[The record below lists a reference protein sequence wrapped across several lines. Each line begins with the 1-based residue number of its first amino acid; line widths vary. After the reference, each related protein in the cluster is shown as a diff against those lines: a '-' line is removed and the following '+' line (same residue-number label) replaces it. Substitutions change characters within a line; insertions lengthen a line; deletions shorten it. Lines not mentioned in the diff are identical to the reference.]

1 MSDSNLDAISKK
13 KKENMVN
20 ILKQFQAETKE
31 RVEEIKDDIKKQL
44 NINEMEDTDDI
55 KSGMIKT
62 QSMMFTEKI
71 KALND

>member
-13 KKENMVN
+13 KKENMIN

-71 KALND
+71 KTLND

>member
-55 KSGMIKT
+55 KSGMVKT

>member
-13 KKENMVN
+13 KKENMIN

>member
-13 KKENMVN
+13 KKENIIN
-20 ILKQFQAETKE
+20 ILKQFQAESKE

-55 KSGMIKT
+55 KSGMVKT